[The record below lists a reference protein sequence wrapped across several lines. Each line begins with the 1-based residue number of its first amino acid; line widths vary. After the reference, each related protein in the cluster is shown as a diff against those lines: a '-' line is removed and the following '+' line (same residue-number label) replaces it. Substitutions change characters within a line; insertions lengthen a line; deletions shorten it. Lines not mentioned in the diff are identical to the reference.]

1 MIGGNP
7 FGGPVAFSAPSMR
20 KVRFRLF
27 SRCPVALANPG
38 SAHLNALVILAL
50 FFVLAGTGWAGKPQ
64 AVQDTPVQLKRLSL
78 EQLGSIE
85 VITASKELVTVAR
98 TPAAIYV
105 LTQDDIR
112 QSGATSIPE
121 VLRLVPGVEVA
132 RIDSDKWSIGVRGF
146 GSRLSR
152 AVLVLIDGRS
162 VYTQLFAGV
171 YWEIQDTLLEDIDRI
186 EVIRGPGGTIWGT
199 NAVNAIINIIT
210 KSAKDTHGTIA
221 SIGGGNVDQGTG
233 AVRYGGRRGQNFD
246 YRIYG
251 KGFSRGPE
259 FHSDH
264 DQFDVWEMG
273 QAGFRMDWNARTGNA
288 FTLQGDL
295 YNAEEGE
302 RVTIGSYTPPY
313 AATVNQPGEVTGG
326 NLLGKWHRE
335 ISRWGDI
342 QVQTYYDRT
351 HRREASFGES
361 RDTFDVDFIHHLTL
375 PGHQGFLWGLGA
387 RLSSGNAEQVIPTIV
402 FIPGHRTDKRYSGFV
417 QDEIPLVDE
426 QLSITLGTKILHNI
440 YSGFEFQPSVR
451 LLWNPRPQQTLWAG
465 VTRAVRTPSRIDD
478 DDLLSGLI
486 APTPPTFI
494 RIIGDG
500 QFTSEHL
507 VSYEAGYRGLVSHSL
522 HLDVTAF
529 YNNYDRL
536 FSLQPGTTFLE
547 TSPGTAH
554 FVIPLFERN
563 GMMGTTYGA
572 EIAPNWRPKEWWR
585 LQGSYSFLHMDL
597 ANRPGYSNFAPPAST
612 EGASPQHQVVAQS
625 FLDLPWKLEFGQT
638 FRYVSALP
646 AQNAKAYSTA
656 DVRIGW
662 LPGKSFEFS
671 VSAQNLFQPQHVE
684 FSGDPGGLVGI
695 RRSVYA
701 KITWK
706 K

>member
-1 MIGGNP
+1 VG
-7 FGGPVAFSAPSMR
+7 A
-20 KVRFRLF
+20 
-27 SRCPVALANPG
+27 
-38 SAHLNALVILAL
+38 
-50 FFVLAGTGWAGKPQ
+50 GWAGTSQ
-64 AVQDTPVQLKRLSL
+64 AGQDTPGQLKRLSL
-78 EQLGSIE
+78 EQLGSVE
-85 VITASKELVTVAR
+85 VTTASKEPVTVAR

-105 LTQDDIR
+105 LTQEDIR

-132 RIDSDKWSIGVRGF
+132 RIDSNKWSIGVRGF

-152 AVLVLIDGRS
+152 SVLVLIDGRS

-186 EVIRGPGGTIWGT
+186 EVIRGPGGTIWGA
-199 NAVNAIINIIT
+199 NAVNAVINIIT
-210 KSAKDTHGTIA
+210 KSAKDTHGILA

-273 QAGFRMDWNARTGNA
+273 QAGFRMDWNARTRNS

-302 RVTIGSYTPPY
+302 RGTIGSYTAPY
-313 AATVNQPGEVTGG
+313 SANVDQPGEVTGG
-326 NLLGKWHRE
+326 NLLGRWQRE
-335 ISRWGDI
+335 ISRWGDV

-351 HRREASFGES
+351 NRREANFAES
-361 RDTFDVDFIHHLTL
+361 RDTFDIDFLHHLTL
-375 PGHQGFLWGLGA
+375 PGHQDFLWGLSA
-387 RLSSGNAEQVIPTIV
+387 RLSSGNAVEVIPTII
-402 FIPGHRTDKRYSGFV
+402 FIPGHRTDKLYSGFV
-417 QDEIPLVDE
+417 QDEIPLVGE
-426 QLSITLGTKILHNI
+426 QLSITLGSKILHNI
-440 YSGFEFQPSVR
+440 YTGYEIQPTVR

-465 VTRAVRTPSRIDD
+465 VTRAVRTPSRVDD
-478 DDLLSGLI
+478 EDELTGLLTAI
-486 APTPPTFI
+486 PPTFF
-494 RIIGDG
+494 RVIGDG
-500 QFTSEHL
+500 QFVSEHL
-507 VSYEAGYRGLVSHSL
+507 VSYEAGYRGMAGRSL
-522 HLDVTAF
+522 HLDITAF
-529 YNNYDRL
+529 YNNYNRL
-536 FSLQPGTTFLE
+536 LSLQPGTPFLE
-547 TSPGTAH
+547 ASPAPAH
-554 FVIPLFERN
+554 FVFPLFIRN
-563 GMMGTTYGA
+563 GVMGTSYGA
-572 EIAPNWRPKEWWR
+572 EIAPDWRPTQWWR

-597 ANRPGYSNFAPPAST
+597 ATRPGYTNFSPPAAT
-612 EGASPQHQVVAQS
+612 EGSSPQHQIVAQS

-638 FRYVSALP
+638 YRYVSALP
-646 AQNAKAYSTA
+646 AQRVKAYSTA

-662 LPGKSFEFS
+662 LPTKSLEFS
-671 VSAQNLFQPQHVE
+671 ISAQNLFQPEHME
-684 FSGDPGGLVGI
+684 FSGDPGPLVGI